1 MEGNLIA
8 LIITDS
14 RTPRRRWILKARTV
28 RGDIKFQAT
37 ADNNCQWFMPPA
49 CTHASMHVWIMYKH
63 YSTFILD
70 FGICFK
76 DRFDLTKGEAGAL
89 RGDITGVVRSQPIQV
104 LLGWGR
110 IPQVKENKHAFDEKA
125 AACSETGEWRQNSAL
140 FIDPADCQTP
150 FLMHFEWKLL
160 LEQAR
165 GSWNIEVLCP
175 MPLGSESRAA
185 FIT

>member
-14 RTPRRRWILKARTV
+14 RTPRCRWIQKARTV
-28 RGDIKFQAT
+28 RGHIKFQAT
-37 ADNNCQWFMPPA
+37 ADNNSQWFMPPA
-49 CTHASMHVWIMYKH
+49 CPHASMHVWIMYKC
-63 YSTFILD
+63 YSLLYLRFWHL
-70 FGICFK
+70 FK

-89 RGDITGVVRSQPIQV
+89 RADISGAVPLQPIQV

-140 FIDPADCQTP
+140 FIDPADCRTP
-150 FLMHFEWKLL
+150 F
-160 LEQAR
+160 
-165 GSWNIEVLCP
+165 
-175 MPLGSESRAA
+175 
-185 FIT
+185 